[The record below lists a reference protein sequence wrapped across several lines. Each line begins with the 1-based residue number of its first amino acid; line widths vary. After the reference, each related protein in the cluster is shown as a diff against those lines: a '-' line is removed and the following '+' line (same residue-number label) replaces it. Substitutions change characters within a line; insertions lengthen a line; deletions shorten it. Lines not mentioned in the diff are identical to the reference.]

1 MYLCS
6 HWWCACCIF
15 GPPWGPWDIG
25 SRSSNDP
32 HQSIWL
38 ELDWAVQ
45 GFSASN
51 LWTVGSPCSRSL
63 LRTRRLALRMTPNW
77 NTCCTS
83 WATLN
88 GRSMDAGSLAG
99 DTPTTVQK
107 TTKSTNA
114 FMEYLGTTM
123 GSEIPQWCRIYHL
136 EDIKVFNKII
146 NEFMDYTIWC
156 LTKATSIQRG
166 EECSVLLY
174 TCTHWQGTHEE
185 APEHASETT
194 VEILENCWTYYV
206 LNSSMNLMGLG
217 NKNVHAICKEPCKQN
232 QHKGQKHQ
240 QHSCNNCI
248 KQYPSGCSLWWA
260 KDSNCNSFSLNYGKH
275 VFHFAI
281 LKSSL
286 MSFNNRSRTFCIVLL
301 QRRFTILL

>member
-1 MYLCS
+1 MLAALQVT
-6 HWWCACCIF
+6 H
-15 GPPWGPWDIG
+15 PPLSRRPQRAPMLLWNTLAQLWAQRYPNDVEFTIWRT
-25 SRSSNDP
+25 SRSS
-32 HQSIWL
+32 
-38 ELDWAVQ
+38 A
-45 GFSASN
+45 
-51 LWTVGSPCSRSL
+51 RSS
-63 LRTRRLALRMTPNW
+63 MSSWITP
-77 NTCCTS
+77 
-83 WATLN
+83 
-88 GRSMDAGSLAG
+88 
-99 DTPTTVQK
+99 
-107 TTKSTNA
+107 
-114 FMEYLGTTM
+114 
-123 GSEIPQWCRIYHL
+123 
-136 EDIKVFNKII
+136 
-146 NEFMDYTIWC
+146 IWC

-301 QRRFTILL
+301 QTFYHTTVNLDTENPNAKHPKTPLSSGLQKHSKWSKPPKTHWVNEVGTTKTDEMTPS